1 MTLDKLN
8 NSSTKQYCMKLEKN
22 CRNFELCNA
31 TLETIKKILGCLTT
45 SKATSLDGISSIFL
59 KIGPSVLPLCNL
71 INLSIKQSLFPD
83 QCKIEKLKILFKKN
97 SRSGID
103 NR

>member
-1 MTLDKLN
+1 
-8 NSSTKQYCMKLEKN
+8 MKLEKN

-31 TLETIKKILGCLTT
+31 TLETIKKILGCLNT
-45 SKATSLDGISSIFL
+45 SKAIGLDGISSIFL
-59 KIGPSVLPLCNL
+59 KNGQSALPLCNL

-83 QCKIEKLKILFKKN
+83 QIKIEKLKILFKKD

-103 NR
+103 NRGHHSHSDERIIG